1 MKVNIAGRG
10 IDLTDALKSRVEDG
24 LKMLDKF
31 FYPDTIANVTLKTEK
46 NRHIAEFTI
55 PVKNNTIRIE
65 AESEDMY
72 KSIEEGLAKVEMQIK
87 KYRDKIDDKKHS

>member
-1 MKVNIAGRG
+1 MKINIAGKG
-10 IDLTDALKSRVEDG
+10 IDLTDALKKRVEDG
-24 LKMLDKF
+24 LISLDNF
-31 FYPDTIANVTLKTEK
+31 FYPDTIANVVLKTEK

-72 KSIEEGLAKVEMQIK
+72 KSIEEGLAKVETQIK
-87 KYRDKIDDKKHS
+87 KYREKIDDKKYT